1 MALSTES
8 AAVTQLPE
16 IAVRQNALASA
27 AAAKK
32 PFFLTILVAVLVG
45 VLYAPVLKDLAQQWW
60 DDPNY
65 GHGFLVPLLA
75 AWIVWRERSRLQGIS
90 PRPANIGLLVMLA
103 AVALLIAGS
112 LGAEV
117 FISRVSLII
126 LLAGMALFL
135 SGREMLR
142 AAAFPLFFLAFM
154 IPLPAII
161 YYQIT
166 FPLQLIASRV
176 AAACLEATNVP
187 VLREGNLLYLPNYTL
202 EVVEACSGIRSLVS
216 LLTLGVA
223 YVYLVEKKRWIQATL
238 LLLIV
243 PIAVLSNSLRIVG
256 AGLLTYSFG
265 PQAAEGFFH
274 FFSGWVIF
282 VSAAMLILGAHWA
295 LRRFAGVEQ
304 S

>member
-1 MALSTES
+1 
-8 AAVTQLPE
+8 
-16 IAVRQNALASA
+16 
-27 AAAKK
+27 
-32 PFFLTILVAVLVG
+32 
-45 VLYAPVLKDLAQQWW
+45 
-60 DDPNY
+60 
-65 GHGFLVPLLA
+65 
-75 AWIVWRERSRLQGIS
+75 
-90 PRPANIGLLVMLA
+90 
-103 AVALLIAGS
+103 
-112 LGAEV
+112 
-117 FISRVSLII
+117 
-126 LLAGMALFL
+126 
-135 SGREMLR
+135 
-142 AAAFPLFFLAFM
+142 M

-223 YVYLVEKKRWIQATL
+223 YVYLLEKKRWIQATL

-282 VSAAMLILGAHWA
+282 VSAAMLILGAHWV
-295 LRRFAGVEQ
+295 LRRFAEVEQ
-304 S
+304 

>member
-1 MALSTES
+1 MPSLTAST
-8 AAVTQLPE
+8 AVSPAPE
-16 IAVRQNALASA
+16 IAIGPGALASA
-27 AAAKK
+27 GAGKRHL
-32 PFFLTILVAVLVG
+32 FLAILVAALVG
-45 VLYAPVLKDLAQQWW
+45 VLYAPVLRDLVRQWW

-65 GHGFLVPLLA
+65 GHGFLVPLVA
-75 AWIVWRERSRLQGIS
+75 AWILWRERSRLQGITA
-90 PRPANIGLLVMLA
+90 RPSNLGLLVMLA
-103 AVALLIAGS
+103 AVVLLIAGS

-117 FISRVSLII
+117 FISRLSLLV
-126 LLAGMALFL
+126 LLAGMTMFL
-135 SGREMLR
+135 SGKEMLR
-142 AAAFPLFFLAFM
+142 AVAFPLLFLAFM

-166 FPLQLIASRV
+166 FPLQLTASRV
-176 AAACLEATNVP
+176 AAACLEMTSVP

-223 YVYLVEKKRWIQATL
+223 YVYFVEKKRWIQATL
-238 LLLIV
+238 LLLIL

-282 VSAAMLILGAHWA
+282 VSAAMLILGAHWT
-295 LRRFAGVEQ
+295 LRRFAGVKR
-304 S
+304 